1 MWRGGG
7 VYIDWPAI
15 FHKHLATLRDCD
27 LFGMVK
33 NDPFKSWTKG
43 VFSNWDFFSGHG
55 WSIKSSWILI
65 RKPSNNS
72 CDTEPPPRFP
82 KVSTKTTLSSA
93 HSTLVAWVFLGL
105 SYPLTYSLYHF
116 IYGSPLTYHY
126 NGISQAFW
134 SQVIN
139 STFFARLRC
148 SMSQL
153 SAQKGEQIRWD
164 EPNVQPGEWLTW
176 DFCFW
181 KHLKTLGFLGI
192 HMVDTPFFV
201 IVMLLLGNSRCFY
214 ETYFLPAFF

>member
-1 MWRGGG
+1 M
-7 VYIDWPAI
+7 
-15 FHKHLATLRDCD
+15 TL
-27 LFGMVK
+27 LKVEQK
-33 NDPFKSWTKG
+33 
-43 VFSNWDFFSGHG
+43 VFSPTVFFFRSRLVHQ
-55 WSIKSSWILI
+55 IFV
-65 RKPSNNS
+65 NS
-72 CDTEPPPRFP
+72 HPQTIQQQLRYGKPPPRFP